1 MKTIVEPY
9 HGDRPPILKSGAL
22 NWMKNNLFSPWYN
35 AVLTVVTAALVY
47 ILVTPLWRWA
57 VTDACFGTTPDV
69 CKGSHGAC
77 WAFIQDM
84 WPVFMV
90 GTYPSDQRWR
100 VALAAGM
107 VLLLIIATLFR
118 ALRKKRLLHLL
129 WILSPAVIFILV
141 RGGETFHLQYVPST
155 QWGGLMLTVFLSL
168 VSMIFAFPLSVLL
181 ALGRQSDMPVIRSV
195 SVAYIELVRGVPLIS
210 ILFMASVVLP
220 LFFPPEMEFSK
231 IMRAMVGITLFFAAY
246 LAENIRGGLQGLAR
260 GQYEAADALGL
271 GYWKKM
277 GFIILPQALRIVLPP
292 MVNNFIGILKDTS
305 LVGIIGLI
313 DLLQVAFAATSNPK
327 WLGKIEEAYL
337 FVALFYWIMCYSL
350 SKFSR
355 ILEERYQL

>member
-1 MKTIVEPY
+1 
-9 HGDRPPILKSGAL
+9 
-22 NWMKNNLFSPWYN
+22 
-35 AVLTVVTAALVY
+35 
-47 ILVTPLWRWA
+47 LWA
-57 VTDACFGTTPDV
+57 
-69 CKGSHGAC
+69 
-77 WAFIQDM
+77 
-84 WPVFMV
+84 
-90 GTYPSDQRWR
+90 
-100 VALAAGM
+100 
-107 VLLLIIATLFR
+107 
-118 ALRKKRLLHLL
+118 
-129 WILSPAVIFILV
+129 LSPVVIFILV

-271 GYWKKM
+271 GYWKKV

-355 ILEERYQL
+355 VLEERYQL